1 MIIKSCA
8 SSLAQAAKDLSVE
21 WRETKTRWRD
31 GKAREF
37 GEEYIDPIPPEV
49 ARAIEAM
56 EELDRV
62 LRRIRS
68 ECE

>member
-21 WRETKTRWRD
+21 WGETQSRWRD
-31 GKAREF
+31 ARARAF
-37 GEEYIDPIPPEV
+37 GGDYIDPIPPQV
-49 ARAIEAM
+49 ARALEAM
-56 EELDRV
+56 EELDCV

>member
-21 WRETKTRWRD
+21 WRETQDHWRD
-31 GKAREF
+31 AKAREF
-37 GEEYIDPIPPEV
+37 GERFIDPVPPQV
-49 ARAIEAM
+49 ARALEAM
-56 EELDRV
+56 EELDRI